1 MSNSCC
7 ISSAKKTF
15 FVKDLHI
22 FEALK
27 MIYNSPN
34 QPEKLYRLP
43 YEYKKSKKMLK
54 SSDNV
59 LSILHHKF
67 SSWSWGGGGGFWLFQ
82 IESLPDSP

>member
-34 QPEKLYRLP
+34 RPEKLYRLL

-54 SSDNV
+54 
-59 LSILHHKF
+59 K
-67 SSWSWGGGGGFWLFQ
+67 
-82 IESLPDSP
+82 LPSTIGTGLLITIPPPDGISVHRKVTP